1 MKILAKLQSVIQQFN
16 LESLITATETT
27 GNSADSELSEI
38 TMPRKETTPG
48 APTIKADQTNATVT
62 VIPVG
67 ESTKLSLNIRI
78 KKIVG
83 EIIATKTGSTWSLN
97 KQETGIT
104 IDANSGDV
112 TISYSAVHPE
122 SEVTASETKGN
133 SDMSPESKV
142 NMPRKEQTP
151 VPPIVNANEDKR
163 M

>member
-1 MKILAKLQSVIQQFN
+1 
-16 LESLITATETT
+16 
-27 GNSADSELSEI
+27 
-38 TMPRKETTPG
+38 
-48 APTIKADQTNATVT
+48 T

-67 ESTKLSLNIRI
+67 ESTKIVI
-78 KKIVG
+78 KYKNKENQAG

-151 VPPIVNANEDKR
+151 VPPIVNANEAQ
-163 M
+163 